1 MLSGPPAAGALA
13 RAVVSRLPAEGALV
27 DLAVYGADR
36 CFRLWGSSKLG
47 APAGVLALNVSRSSS
62 SAAGLEGELLLRA
75 TLVSPR
81 LPRALTLQLGQLA
94 VATQARPRTPV
105 EQPQLPAAAAKPQ
118 PRAKMDVAAWRRCY
132 RQYSEWPLLDV
143 PRLHV
148 ALWHVDNRLGGSGA
162 PLPPFERLSRWAAA
176 AKLRGCGCAATATG
190 PNVRAGGGVIE
201 YVTQSNNFTAL
212 PWNTIDTRHENPA
225 RNLYT

>member
-105 EQPQLPAAAAKPQ
+105 
-118 PRAKMDVAAWRRCY
+118 
-132 RQYSEWPLLDV
+132 
-143 PRLHV
+143 
-148 ALWHVDNRLGGSGA
+148 ALI
-162 PLPPFERLSRWAAA
+162 
-176 AKLRGCGCAATATG
+176 AATATG
-190 PNVRAGGGVIE
+190 GCREA
-201 YVTQSNNFTAL
+201 TAS
-212 PWNTIDTRHENPA
+212 RENGRGRLAPLLQAVQRVAAA
-225 RNLYT
+225 RCAAAACSAVACRQPLGRLGCAAATV